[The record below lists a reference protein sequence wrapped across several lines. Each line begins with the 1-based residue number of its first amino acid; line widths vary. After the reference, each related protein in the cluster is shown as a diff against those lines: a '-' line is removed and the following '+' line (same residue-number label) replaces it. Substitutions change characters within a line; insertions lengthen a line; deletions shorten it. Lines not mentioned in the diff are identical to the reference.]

1 MRIPSLHAMNQPGP
15 KAWAV
20 GGTLVVLG
28 LGALG
33 MRMTSTGGMLPRA
46 MFSPK
51 ILACDLNESAPAQG
65 LREQAQSQLPAP
77 TLKRIQKATVY
88 LEVADLVKAR
98 QAVES
103 LTGGV
108 GGYVASSR
116 SGDGNR
122 NSGSVQ
128 MNLQIPSDRFD
139 ETLGALVRQG
149 KVLSEQRSV
158 EDITRAYVDLE
169 ARLRNKRVSQARIR
183 DILATRTGKI
193 SDVVEAEQALAG
205 VTEEIE
211 RMEAQRRVFDHEVAF
226 GVLDLTL
233 QVKPF
238 VAVAPPW
245 WTPLRE
251 GARVSVDALIAS
263 VMALAQLL
271 AFLLPW
277 GLLVSPLIL
286 WYRRKIRLQ
295 SQPQS

>member
-1 MRIPSLHAMNQPGP
+1 MRIPSLHALNQPGP

-33 MRMTSTGGMLPRA
+33 MRTASTASMLPRA

-51 ILACDLNESAPAQG
+51 ILGCDLNESAPAQG
-65 LREQAQSQLPAP
+65 LQAQAQSQPP
-77 TLKRIQKATVY
+77 SPSLKRIQKATVC
-88 LEVADLVKAR
+88 LEVADLAKAR
-98 QAVES
+98 KAVEG
-103 LTGGV
+103 LMGGT

-116 SGDGNR
+116 SGDGSR
-122 NSGSVQ
+122 DSASVQ

-139 ETLGALVRQG
+139 EALGSLVRQG

-211 RMEAQRRVFDHEVAF
+211 RMEAQRRVYDHEVAF
-226 GVLDLTL
+226 GILDLTL
-233 QVKPF
+233 QVRPL
-238 VAVAPPW
+238 VPVPSPW

-251 GARVSVDALIAS
+251 GVRASGDALTTSA
-263 VMALAQLL
+263 MALAQLL
-271 AFLLPW
+271 AVLLPW
-277 GLLVSPLIL
+277 GLLASPLIL
-286 WYRRKIRLQ
+286 WLRRKSRLQ